1 MKKIQ
6 VLLTTI
12 VFLLIFVTTP
22 SFVQAV
28 TDTPTPVPSGSQ
40 VIDPCG
46 GTNGILTTNLKGICN
61 LNLGN
66 VVGKFIL
73 YAFMFGAIIA
83 LLYLLWGGFKWIT
96 SGGDTKGVEGAR
108 SHIIAAIIGLIVIF
122 LSYLIL
128 NFVIKILTGND
139 LNQLVFPSL

>member
-1 MKKIQ
+1 MKKFQ
-6 VLLTTI
+6 VILATIIFFVVFAIPAFAQGAATT
-12 VFLLIFVTTP
+12 
-22 SFVQAV
+22 A
-28 TDTPTPVPSGSQ
+28 PTAVPSGSQ

-46 GTNGILTTNLKGICN
+46 GTNGILSTNLKGICN

-128 NFVIKILTGND
+128 NFVIKILTGSD

>member
-6 VLLTTI
+6 VLLTTTLFFL
-12 VFLLIFVTTP
+12 VFTLPVLAQADTNTP
-22 SFVQAV
+22 IPA
-28 TDTPTPVPSGSQ
+28 PSGTFR
-40 VIDPCG
+40 IDPCSNAVDAG
-46 GTNGILTTNLKGICN
+46 LQKMCTLQ
-61 LNLGN
+61 LGN
-66 VVGKFIL
+66 VVGKFII

-122 LSYLIL
+122 LSFLIL
-128 NFVIKILTGND
+128 NFIVKTLTGSD
-139 LNQLVFPSL
+139 LKNLNFPSL